1 MRKIIG
7 RVTEAEKNE
16 IHSLYE
22 RKNGLSELAKI
33 INPDDA
39 IYEKLVIDMGS
50 TSTKFQKW
58 WDTMSSKY
66 QWESIENGHWEI
78 DFESCDIILVSYI

>member
-7 RVTEAEKNE
+7 KVTETERNE
-16 IHSLYE
+16 IMVLYE
-22 RKNGLSELAKI
+22 RKNGLSELIKI

-39 IYEKLVIDMGS
+39 IYEKLVTDMGS

-66 QWESIENGHWEI
+66 QWESVGNGHWEI
-78 DFESCDIILVSYI
+78 DFESCDILLVS

>member
-1 MRKIIG
+1 MRKTIG

-33 INPDDA
+33 INPDDT
-39 IYEKLVIDMGS
+39 IYEKFVIDMGS
-50 TSTKFQKW
+50 TTTKFQKW

-66 QWESIENGHWEI
+66 QWESVENGHWEI
-78 DFESCDIILVSYI
+78 DFESCEIVLIS